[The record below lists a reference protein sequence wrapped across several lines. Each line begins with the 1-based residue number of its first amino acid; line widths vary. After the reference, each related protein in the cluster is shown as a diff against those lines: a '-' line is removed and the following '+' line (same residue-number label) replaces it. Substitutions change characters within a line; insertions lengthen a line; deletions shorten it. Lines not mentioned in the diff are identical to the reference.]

1 LIFNK
6 MNFIS
11 ITKKDLW
18 SFMTVTHLSSIH
30 NSPFRSRKSLLE
42 KVYSCSN
49 TNVQTKNHNT
59 LKKLKFC
66 INKSSN
72 KIDAEPIFFRFR
84 AELYVS
90 ILFHTREIKFS
101 SREECVFPMVVY
113 VLPQAEFGLIDHQED
128 PAHFIPFY

>member
-6 MNFIS
+6 MHFIS

-59 LKKLKFC
+59 LKKKIKFC
-66 INKSSN
+66 ITKSSK

-101 SREECVFPMVVY
+101 SKEGASFRWSSLYCPMRNS
-113 VLPQAEFGLIDHQED
+113 D
-128 PAHFIPFY
+128 